1 MGGARSVSC
10 LGAFVAPATDAVVV
24 ARAMGARAASSGMK
38 ILRECSYSDVGV
50 CGCPSP
56 PWRRHWS
63 AHAAL
68 PYPKSSSSAGQHQFL
83 FVVCRSRGESPY
95 KPSVSVIDG
104 GIRGGYFP
112 S

>member
-1 MGGARSVSC
+1 
-10 LGAFVAPATDAVVV
+10 LGAFVALATDAAVV
-24 ARAMGARAASSGMK
+24 ARAMGVRAASSGMK

-63 AHAAL
+63 AQAAL
-68 PYPKSSSSAGQHQFL
+68 PYPKSSGSAGQLWFL
-83 FVVCRSRGESPY
+83 FVICRSRGESRYEPG
-95 KPSVSVIDG
+95 VSVVDV

-112 S
+112 Y